1 MPTLPQPE
9 VLSCYFDSGFSPCL
23 AAMRLRWPAPSAGG
37 VRGWDLPGGV
47 RLTGP
52 PPEAFGVRLQR
63 WGDDSYAACLLWDSM
78 RLQWSALTRAQV
90 LDSALAPILA
100 ALGGDLGYY
109 LDQPVTQE
117 ITPFL
122 KAS

>member
-1 MPTLPQPE
+1 
-9 VLSCYFDSGFSPCL
+9 
-23 AAMRLRWPAPSAGG
+23 MRFASFNHVQLLRYAG
-37 VRGWDLPGGV
+37 LF
-47 RLTGP
+47 T
-52 PPEAFGVRLQR
+52 
-63 WGDDSYAACLLWDSM
+63 YACVGIPLLWDSM